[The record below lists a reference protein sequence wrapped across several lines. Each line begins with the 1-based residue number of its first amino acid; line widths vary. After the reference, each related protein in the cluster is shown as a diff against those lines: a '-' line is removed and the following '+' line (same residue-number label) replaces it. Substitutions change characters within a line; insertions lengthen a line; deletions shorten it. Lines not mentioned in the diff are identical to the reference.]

1 MRALLDQEDE
11 EGEAVN
17 EALDKAIKQANLN
30 GHHLGSNH
38 IGNVRQW
45 SCIACPLSVVVTA
58 SGIVRGWAQSNR
70 CVPLDD

>member
-1 MRALLDQEDE
+1 M
-11 EGEAVN
+11 N
-17 EALDKAIKQANLN
+17 EALDKAIRQANLN
-30 GHHLGSNH
+30 GHHLESDH

-70 CVPLDD
+70 CVPLED